1 MLDKDRGEEERKV
14 CIHIYKKDRGKK
26 KEKGRKEREKRKGRE
41 TLLVDTDAGKG
52 SRKCP
57 LVRGIYM

>member
-1 MLDKDRGEEERKV
+1 M
-14 CIHIYKKDRGKK
+14 KKDRGKK
-26 KEKGRKEREKRKGRE
+26 KEKGKKGRKGRGE
-41 TLLVDTDAGKG
+41 RERERHGLVDTDAGKG

>member
-1 MLDKDRGEEERKV
+1 M
-14 CIHIYKKDRGKK
+14 KKDKGKK
-26 KEKGRKEREKRKGRE
+26 GERKEREKRKGRE
-41 TLLVDTDAGKG
+41 RERERHGLVDTDAGKG